1 MATPPL
7 PNPTAQTGPFDPSQ
21 FSALPPEPP
30 ITPPTMGYGAWA
42 SDPRN
47 MAKVTPYL
55 MPQPGAPGVDTSGVG
70 GALFGD
76 NALQPVTKPIDLGM
90 PSVSPPT
97 MEMDRATAPDAYGQ
111 PYLKNGQPSKW
122 QRVAAAL
129 M

>member
-7 PNPTAQTGPFDPSQ
+7 PNPQTIPPDPMMAQ
-21 FSALPPEPP
+21 LPEPP
-30 ITPPTMGYGAWA
+30 ITPPTQGFGAWA

-47 MAKVTPYL
+47 MAKVAPYL
-55 MPQPGAPGVDTSGVG
+55 VPQPGAPGVDTSGVG

-76 NALQPVTKPIDLGM
+76 NAPQPATKPIDLGM

-97 MEMDRATAPDAYGQ
+97 MEMDRANAPDAYGQ